1 MVMVV
6 VVAFL
11 PGTLEE
17 EEDPECDA
25 QFWEGSRSFAWGDVF
40 YVNILESY
48 YCCYSYAAKD

>member
-1 MVMVV
+1 MVVV